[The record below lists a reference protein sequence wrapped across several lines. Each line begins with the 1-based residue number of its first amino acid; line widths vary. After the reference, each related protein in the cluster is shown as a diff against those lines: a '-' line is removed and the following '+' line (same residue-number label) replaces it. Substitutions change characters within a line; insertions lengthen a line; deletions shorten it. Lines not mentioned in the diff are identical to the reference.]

1 LLAEDAGYFLYAG
14 MLSIARAVWKP
25 VMPTSHSSR
34 ESYSFHWVAL
44 VFFLILCL
52 ATAGLGAALTDLSV
66 RDWYVGLEKP
76 SWNPPN
82 WVFGPVWTGLY
93 IGMAIAAWLV
103 WRRKGL
109 ADAWLPL
116 LLFGLQLFLNAAWSA
131 LFFGMRSP
139 GIALADILM
148 LWIAILATIV
158 AFRRVSNLS
167 AALLVP
173 YLAWVSF
180 ATALNWCIWRMNP

>member
-1 LLAEDAGYFLYAG
+1 
-14 MLSIARAVWKP
+14 
-25 VMPTSHSSR
+25 MPTSHSSR